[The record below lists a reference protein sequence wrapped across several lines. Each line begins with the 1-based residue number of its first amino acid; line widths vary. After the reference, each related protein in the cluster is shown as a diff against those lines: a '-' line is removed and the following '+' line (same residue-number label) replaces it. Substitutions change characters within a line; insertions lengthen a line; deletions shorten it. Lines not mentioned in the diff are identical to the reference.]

1 VAIDENFVSEDTARR
16 AFLLQLQTTGVD
28 FNTDEELERIEEQVK
43 QREEEMANAPQAV
56 MPPTQ
61 LQALPGG
68 KQAGQVAA
76 GGD

>member
-1 VAIDENFVSEDTARR
+1 
-16 AFLLQLQTTGVD
+16 
-28 FNTDEELERIEEQVK
+28 VK